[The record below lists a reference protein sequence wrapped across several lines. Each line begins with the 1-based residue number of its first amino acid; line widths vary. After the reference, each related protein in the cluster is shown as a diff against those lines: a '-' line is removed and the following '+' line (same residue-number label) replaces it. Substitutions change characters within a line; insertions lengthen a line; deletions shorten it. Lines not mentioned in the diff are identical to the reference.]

1 MFLMK
6 DSCSRPSLF
15 RVIIAMKSAHTFID
29 LLEKG
34 IHADRALSSLPQC
47 ELRYVAKV
55 PIGVYLAAKLFGWRF
70 FPAPQLRRSA
80 TEKLRIH
87 DATNNLDELT
97 FWARSRPEWA
107 LATGALSGVF
117 VLVVHG
123 DEGRKSLL
131 ETCGDDWDWL
141 FTLRTQAGVKRYIF
155 YAWPENEQENPRSIH
170 LGKGLSLLGEGDWLL
185 FPPSREPGGVQH
197 VFLTRS
203 TPAQAPCWLRNLVF
217 CAASAAAPS
226 PANSLQ
232 HPYLVSRGMGATE
245 EIV

>member
-15 RVIIAMKSAHTFID
+15 RVIIAMKSADAFID
-29 LLEKG
+29 LLERG
-34 IHADRALSSLPQC
+34 IRADRALSSLPQC
-47 ELRYVAKV
+47 ELQYVAKV
-55 PIGVYLAAKLFGWRF
+55 PIGIYLAAKLFGWRF

-80 TEKLRIH
+80 IDQLHIRE
-87 DATNNLDELT
+87 ATNNLDELT
-97 FWARSRPEWA
+97 LWARTRPEWA

-155 YAWPENEQENPRSIH
+155 YAWPGNEQQNPRSIY

-185 FPPSREPGGVQH
+185 FPPSRELSGVQH

-203 TPAQAPCWLRNLVF
+203 TPAQVPCWLHDLVF
-217 CAASAAAPS
+217 RSGNGVTPS
-226 PANSLQ
+226 LATFERPF
-232 HPYLVSRGMGATE
+232 LVPNVRDATE
-245 EIV
+245 KTL